1 MVLPIGDAPNPRG
14 VPYVTYAL
22 IAANIAVYVLVA
34 VPLEAVRPA
43 PGDPVLAEY
52 LRALSH
58 AMQGRVPVAVLA
70 RQVSAYDLFV
80 FTHAFRPAEPSAS
93 ALLLSLFLHAGFLHL
108 AGNMLFL
115 WIYGDN
121 VERRLGPVRYLVAYL
136 GTGVVATLT
145 HWASSPGSQ
154 IPVVGASGAISGVL
168 GFYFVWFPRNVVRL
182 LWFIPPFIGQ
192 VVEVPAR
199 IVLGFYLVLDNVLP
213 YLVTRGEG
221 GVAHAAHIGGFI
233 AGVVLAWIGDRTA
246 LSSRSARFD
255 GDGARDD
262 DDVAA
267 LVDDGRFAEAA
278 AAYLGRSSPVR
289 RGALSPDRALA
300 LAEWLRRHGHVD
312 AALVT
317 LRRIVRD
324 APPGPATAAA
334 HVALGRILLD
344 DLDQPTPAY
353 QHFLAALDAGGSA
366 DVVAAARAGLAE
378 ITARQKRQVGRVRRL
393 E

>member
-14 VPYVTYAL
+14 VPIVTYLL
-22 IAANIAVYVLVA
+22 IAANVAVYVLVA
-34 VPLEAVRPA
+34 VPLEAVRPT
-43 PGDPVLAEY
+43 PGDPALAEY
-52 LRALSH
+52 LRVISH

-80 FTHAFRPAEPSAS
+80 FTHGFRPVAPSAS

-136 GTGVVATLT
+136 GTGAVATLT
-145 HWASSPGSQ
+145 HWASSPGSE

-233 AGVVLAWIGDRTA
+233 AGAALIHPFLIGRQP
-246 LSSRSARFD
+246 
-255 GDGARDD
+255 ARDD
-262 DDVAA
+262 
-267 LVDDGRFAEAA
+267 L
-278 AAYLGRSSPVR
+278 LP
-289 RGALSPDRALA
+289 P
-300 LAEWLRRHGHVD
+300 
-312 AALVT
+312 
-317 LRRIVRD
+317 
-324 APPGPATAAA
+324 AP
-334 HVALGRILLD
+334 
-344 DLDQPTPAY
+344 
-353 QHFLAALDAGGSA
+353 
-366 DVVAAARAGLAE
+366 
-378 ITARQKRQVGRVRRL
+378 
-393 E
+393 